1 MSKLELLEL
10 LAGTGIIVQDLR
22 LFLDVNPTDAKA
34 LADFKRISADYR
46 NLVAKYELSYG
57 PLLGI
62 HDITSTWA
70 TTPWPWNRDF
80 VGGNV

>member
-22 LFLDVNPTDAKA
+22 LFLDVNPADTKA
-34 LADFKRISADYR
+34 LTDFKRISADYR
-46 NLVAKYELSYG
+46 NLVAKYENSYG

-62 HDITSTWA
+62 NDLNSTWA
-70 TTPWPWNRDF
+70 TTPWPWQRNF
-80 VGGNV
+80 SGGNM